1 MTGDYHKPCLRYNYI
16 TIHLTVANTPH
27 FNYYYYT
34 MLPTLIFSGCVGGK
48 CCFAARIMLT
58 KASFNFDFVPKESGS
73 LLTCS
78 IKADKCNSV
87 SYISTYIRIHV
98 RITKLV
104 ILWTPDP
111 RQKLKTIQTYFDEIA
126 KSNFS

>member
-1 MTGDYHKPCLRYNYI
+1 MM
-16 TIHLTVANTPH
+16 V
-27 FNYYYYT
+27 
-34 MLPTLIFSGCVGGK
+34 
-48 CCFAARIMLT
+48 T

-87 SYISTYIRIHV
+87 SYISMSVHIHV
-98 RITKLV
+98 RITKFV
-104 ILWTPDP
+104 ILWTPGP
-111 RQKLKTIQTYFDEIA
+111 RQKLKTIQTYFDEIT